1 MKHMHRL
8 IVVAFVSALFSSAL
22 PAQLAGTW
30 KLNVEKS
37 QFGSSQPPKSE
48 TRTVETVGAGFK
60 VSWNGVAADGTAI
73 DFTMTTKLDGKP
85 APMAGQGMPAGAATS
100 LVKRINANTET
111 ADVFSK
117 DGKKLWTT
125 RTTVSKDG
133 KTTIQTRTGTDAKGN
148 AVNQHLVWE
157 KQ

>member
-1 MKHMHRL
+1 MKHMHRF
-8 IVVAFVSALFSSAL
+8 IVLAFVSALFSSAL
-22 PAQLAGTW
+22 PAQLVGTW

-48 TRTVETVGAGFK
+48 TRTVETVGSGFK
-60 VSWNGVAADGTAI
+60 VSWSGVAADGSPI
-73 DFTMTTKLDGKP
+73 DFTLTTKLDGKP
-85 APMAGQGMPAGAATS
+85 APMTGQGMPPGAATS
-100 LVKRINANTET
+100 LVKRINTTTES

-125 RTTVSKDG
+125 KTIVSKDG
-133 KTTIQTRTGTDAKGN
+133 KTTTQTRIGTDPKGN
-148 AVNQHLVWE
+148 ALNQHLIWE